1 MKAVQCDI
9 PHGTDSL
16 EMWRVNLAED
26 RRNRSKSQGGTL
38 GSERAAGT
46 GPNERL
52 RAPLG
57 YGSLCVVNR
66 MCSAGSSSGYTGE
79 NAGAGGL
86 TTRWPGL
93 CTVLAPVGNVGNRS
107 VETARVSVGG
117 RGAESGMY
125 PAQTQRSE
133 RRRADALTLEQ
144 RYLAVRHLT
153 SEELARVSA
162 EDAQVQSMPDSSPLK
177 WHLGHT
183 TWFFEKFVL
192 GAVPGYEC
200 ANPAFDYVF
209 NSYYDAIGPRVD
221 RARRGQMT
229 RPTLLEVL
237 EYRRVVDARVM
248 TLLASP
254 FHDELAD
261 RVRLGL
267 EHEQQH
273 QELILMDLK
282 HLFGHQPL
290 LPVYRERLGNSTE
303 VSGGELSSGDGIA
316 LTYAK
321 YPGGL
326 FRMGT
331 DGPEFRFDN
340 EGPAHVQFV
349 PPFELA
355 QRLVTNGEFLEFVAD
370 GGYRRPELWLSDG
383 FQWVKHHRITS
394 PMYWHGEQDCMELLR
409 VFTLHG
415 LQSLN
420 LEAPVCHVSY
430 YEADAYARWAGARLP
445 TEAQWE
451 YAAQELPVR
460 GNFLNLQRL
469 DPLPARGSSQMFG
482 DVWEWTQSAYAPY
495 PGYRADDGAL
505 GEYNGKFMCNQMVLR
520 GGSCVTPP
528 GHVRRTY
535 RNFFAP
541 HCRWQF
547 SGIRL
552 ARDI

>member
-1 MKAVQCDI
+1 MVSPGTPVRDSVAPQLQRGGEAVTIDVWGI
-9 PHGTDSL
+9 HD
-16 EMWRVNLAED
+16 ER
-26 RRNRSKSQGGTL
+26 GGDK
-38 GSERAAGT
+38 ER
-46 GPNERL
+46 
-52 RAPLG
+52 
-57 YGSLCVVNR
+57 
-66 MCSAGSSSGYTGE
+66 
-79 NAGAGGL
+79 GGD
-86 TTRWPGL
+86 
-93 CTVLAPVGNVGNRS
+93 VLP
-107 VETARVSVGG
+107 
-117 RGAESGMY
+117 
-125 PAQTQRSE
+125 
-133 RRRADALTLEQ
+133 LEQ

-162 EDAQVQSMPDSSPLK
+162 EDAQAQSMPDASPLK

-200 ANPAFDYVF
+200 VNPAFDYLF
-209 NSYYDAIGPRVD
+209 NSYYETIGPRVE

-229 RPTLLEVL
+229 HPTLLEVL
-237 EYRRVVDARVM
+237 EYRRVIDARLM

-254 FHDELAD
+254 LDSALAA

-290 LPVYRERLGNSTE
+290 LPVYREPLAHSSRSET
-303 VSGGELSSGDGIA
+303 SWDELPGRSRRTLRYS
-316 LTYAK
+316 K
-321 YPGGL
+321 HPGGL
-326 FRMGT
+326 FRVGS
-331 DGPEFRFDN
+331 DGPDFHFDN

-355 QRLVTNGEFLEFVAD
+355 QRLVTNGEFLEFIAD

-383 FQWVKHHRITS
+383 VQWVKDHHITS
-394 PMYWHGEQDCMELLR
+394 PMYWHADKDTTENVR

-415 LQSLN
+415 LQSLE

-451 YAAQELPVR
+451 YAAQGVPVR
-460 GNFLNLQRL
+460 GKFLNLQRL
-469 DPLPARGSSQMFG
+469 EPSPARGSTQMYG

-495 PGYRADDGAL
+495 PGYRPNEGAL

-520 GGSCVTPP
+520 GGSCVTPH
-528 GHVRRTY
+528 GHIRRTY
-535 RNFFAP
+535 RNFFSP

-547 SGIRL
+547 AGIRL
-552 ARDI
+552 ARDV